1 MLPAF
6 NAEGNLPAGVH
17 WTDWPEI
24 EQRFGHNPH
33 RVKLLEGFRKAI
45 EELRAAG
52 CKTVYL
58 DGSFVTEK
66 AQPNDFD
73 ACWDLTDVDP
83 DKLDPVFLD
92 FDNSRATQKAHF
104 FGEFFPAQF
113 SEGVSGKTFLD
124 FFQVDKQTGNLKGI
138 VGLNL

>member
-6 NAEGNLPAGVH
+6 NAEGNLPPGVH
-17 WTDWPEI
+17 WADWPEI
-24 EQRFGHNPH
+24 VRRFGKNPH
-33 RVKLLEGFRKAI
+33 RVKLLEGFRIAI
-45 EELRAAG
+45 QELKAAG

-73 ACWDLTDVDP
+73 ACWDLIDVDP

-92 FDNSRATQKAHF
+92 FDNRRATQKARF
-104 FGEFFPAQF
+104 FGELFPAQF
-113 SEGVSGKTFLD
+113 SEGISGKTFLD
-124 FFQVDKQTGNLKGI
+124 FFQIDKQTGNLKGI

>member
-6 NAEGNLPAGVH
+6 DDEGNLPPGVH
-17 WTDWPEI
+17 WADWPEI
-24 EQRFGHNPH
+24 EHRFGQNPH
-33 RVKLLEGFRKAI
+33 RVKLLEGFRVAI

-73 ACWDLTDVDP
+73 ACWDLADVDP

-92 FDNSRATQKAHF
+92 FDNSRATQKARF
-104 FGEFFPAQF
+104 LGEFFPAQF

-124 FFQVDKQTGNLKGI
+124 FFQIDKQTGNLEGI
-138 VGLNL
+138 IGLNL